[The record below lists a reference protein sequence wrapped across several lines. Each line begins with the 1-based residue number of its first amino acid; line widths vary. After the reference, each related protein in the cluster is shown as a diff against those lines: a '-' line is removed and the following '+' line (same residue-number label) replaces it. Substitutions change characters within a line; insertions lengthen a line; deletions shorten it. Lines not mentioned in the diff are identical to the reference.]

1 MIRATARVAIHVNE
15 IRSGRINSIG
25 QIYCS
30 TREIWSG
37 RKLTGIEQLPEHF
50 IKRAEPE
57 HSELL
62 AVDLSI
68 FDKPL
73 PDPLRSRYSGA

>member
-1 MIRATARVAIHVNE
+1 MASLPAGTAGGYIFPWPAWMEMGDRPGHMFAT
-15 IRSGRINSIG
+15 
-25 QIYCS
+25 
-30 TREIWSG
+30 WSG